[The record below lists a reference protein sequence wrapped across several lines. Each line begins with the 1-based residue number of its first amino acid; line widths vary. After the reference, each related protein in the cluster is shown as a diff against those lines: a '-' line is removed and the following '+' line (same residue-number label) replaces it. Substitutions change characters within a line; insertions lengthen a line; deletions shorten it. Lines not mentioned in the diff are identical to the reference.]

1 METALMLTFSFE
13 ELEKAL
19 VEIAASQAQ
28 RKWVEPL
35 VSSLRTQYADSDDRL
50 SLLDQMLVAAW
61 LIQNEDGEQVIKEV
75 KATFKV
81 H

>member
-1 METALMLTFSFE
+1 MLTFSFE

-19 VEIAASQAQ
+19 IEIAASRAQ

-35 VSSLRTQYADSDDRL
+35 VSSLRNQYADSDDRL

-61 LIQNEDGEQVIKEV
+61 LIQNEDGEQVIEEV

>member
-1 METALMLTFSFE
+1 MLTFSFE

-19 VEIAASQAQ
+19 GEIAASKAQ
-28 RKWVEPL
+28 RKWVGPL
-35 VSSLRTQYADSDDRL
+35 VSSLRNQYEGSSDRL

-61 LIQNEDGEQVIKEV
+61 LIQNEDGEQVIEEV